1 MKLIASTPFT
11 ALYPEL
17 GGTQVSTQTDIY
29 VSNGAMEQFTG
40 QLLQIGISLIAIL
53 ALAWLAKKMDLGGD
67 QRIRSEDRAR
77 ELADEAVSGFEAIDI
92 AIDKAGYGAL
102 LRDAD
107 GRIIVLRRH
116 GSHFAGRLLERS
128 SDARLDQEFLTITP
142 GDKPFGS
149 VTLHLG
155 ANAQIWAASLRR
167 MKTLSDA

>member
-1 MKLIASTPFT
+1 
-11 ALYPEL
+11 
-17 GGTQVSTQTDIY
+17 
-29 VSNGAMEQFTG
+29 MEKFTG

-53 ALAWLAKKMDLGGD
+53 ALAWLAKSLGLGGD
-67 QRIRSEDRAR
+67 QRIRSEERAI
-77 ELADEAVSGFEAIDI
+77 ELADEAVSGFEPVDI

-107 GRIIVLRRH
+107 GRIVVIRRN

-128 SDARLDQEFLTITP
+128 TDARLDQEFLTITP
-142 GDKPFGS
+142 DDKPFGS

-167 MKTLSDA
+167 LKTLPDA